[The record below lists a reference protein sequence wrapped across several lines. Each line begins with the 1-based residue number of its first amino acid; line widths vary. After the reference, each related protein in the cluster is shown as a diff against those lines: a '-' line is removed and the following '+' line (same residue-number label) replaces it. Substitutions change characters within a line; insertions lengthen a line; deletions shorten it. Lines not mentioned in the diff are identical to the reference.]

1 MCKGQQYLRPDAI
14 MVGRVFDLSDFK
26 NNDIRNL
33 AIIAHVDHGKTTLV
47 DALLKQGQVFRAH
60 QQVGELIM
68 DTNPLERERGITI
81 LAKNASVSYDGVRI
95 NIIDTPGHADFSGEV
110 ERIMN
115 MADGCLLLVDAV
127 DGPMPQTTYVLR
139 QALQQNV
146 TPMVVINKMDRPEA
160 RVAEVVEMV
169 QDLFLELATT
179 AEQLEFPIIYAS
191 AKAGYA
197 TIDPDSPGTDMA
209 PLFKAILESVPAPT
223 GDPEAP
229 VQMLVA
235 ALDYDN
241 YLGQVALGRV
251 TRGTLKLRDNVALL
265 GRGDDSSVHN
275 LERIFVFRGMERV
288 EVPEAKA
295 GDIVALTGPE
305 GVSIGDTISSIDHPE
320 ALPSIDIEEPTVRM
334 TFGVST
340 SPFMGKEGEHCTSRN
355 LRDRL
360 FRELRTNV
368 SLQVEPTASSD
379 VFVVAGRG
387 ELHLSILVETMR
399 REQFEFQV
407 SRPEPVTKVIDGKI
421 HEPYEILNIST
432 NDEYVGALTEYLS
445 GRLAQLRDMRYDEN
459 GYVHMEYMIPTRGLI
474 GFNSFFLRTCRG
486 DGLKSSIFTSY
497 EPMEGE
503 IKGQPGGV
511 LVASER
517 GIAVTYGLLNAQGR
531 GDTFIDPGTDVYEGM
546 IIGSHRREGDIEIN
560 VCKEK
565 KLTNMRSS
573 TADVAKRLNAT
584 VIMSLEEAL
593 EFISDDEL
601 VEVTPQNFRLR
612 KMDLSALDRK
622 RTRRDGVRTRD

>member
-1 MCKGQQYLRPDAI
+1 M
-14 MVGRVFDLSDFK
+14 SDQK

-81 LAKNASVSYDGVRI
+81 LAKNASVTYNGIKI

-146 TPMVVINKMDRPEA
+146 TPMVVINKIDRPEA
-160 RVAEVVEMV
+160 RVPEVIEMV
-169 QDLFLELATT
+169 QDLFLELATN
-179 AEQLEFPIIYAS
+179 ADQLEFPILYAS
-191 AKAGYA
+191 AKQGFA
-197 TIDPDSPGTDMA
+197 TADMDTPGTDMV
-209 PLFKAILESVPAPT
+209 PLFEAILDNVPPPT
-223 GDPEAP
+223 GDPDTP
-229 VQMLVA
+229 LQMLVA

-241 YLGQVALGRV
+241 YLGQVALGRI
-251 TRGTLKLRDNVALL
+251 TRGTLRLRDSVALMA
-265 GRGDDSSVHN
+265 RNDQQTVHS

-288 EVPEAKA
+288 EVPEAFA
-295 GDIVALTGPE
+295 GDLVAVTGPE
-305 GVSIGDTISSIDHPE
+305 GVSIGDTLASLEHPE

-340 SPFMGKEGEHCTSRN
+340 SPFMGKEGDHCTSRN
-355 LRDRL
+355 LYDRL
-360 FRELRTNV
+360 MRELRTNV
-368 SLQVEPTASSD
+368 SLQVDTTSSPD
-379 VFVVAGRG
+379 VFLVSGRG

-399 REQFEFQV
+399 RENFEFQV
-407 SRPEPVTKVIDGKI
+407 SRPEPVTKVVDGKI

-432 NDEYVGALTEYLS
+432 NEEYVGALTEYLS
-445 GRLAQLRDMRYDEN
+445 GHLAQLRDMRYDDN
-459 GYVHMEYMIPTRGLI
+459 GYVHMEYKIPTRGLI
-474 GFNSFFLRTCRG
+474 GFNSFFLRTTRG
-486 DGLKSSIFTSY
+486 DGVKNSIFTSY

-511 LVASER
+511 LVASES
-517 GIAVTYGLLNAQGR
+517 GTAVTYGLLNAQGR
-531 GDTFIDPGTDVYEGM
+531 GDTFIDPGTQVYEGM
-546 IIGSHRREGDIEIN
+546 IVGSHRREGDIEIN

-584 VIMSLEEAL
+584 VLMSLEEAL

-612 KMDLSALDRK
+612 KMALSSLDRK
-622 RTRRDGVRTRD
+622 RVRRDGVRARD

>member
-1 MCKGQQYLRPDAI
+1 
-14 MVGRVFDLSDFK
+14 LSDFK

-81 LAKNASVSYDGVRI
+81 LAKNASVSYEGVRI

-160 RVAEVVEMV
+160 RVAEVEEMV
-169 QDLFLELATT
+169 QDLFLELATN

-197 TIDPDSPGTDMA
+197 TTDPDVPGTDMS

-223 GDPEAP
+223 GDPDAP

-241 YLGQVALGRV
+241 YLGQVALGRI
-251 TRGTLKLRDNVALL
+251 TRGTLRLRDNVALL
-265 GRGDDSSVHN
+265 GRGEESSVHN

-305 GVSIGDTISSIDHPE
+305 GVSIGDTISSLEHPE

-334 TFGVST
+334 TFSVST

-368 SLQVEPTASSD
+368 SLQVEPTSSSD

-445 GRLAQLRDMRYDEN
+445 GRLAQLRDMRYDDN
-459 GYVHMEYMIPTRGLI
+459 GYVHMEYKIPTRGLI

-503 IKGQPGGV
+503 IKGLPGGV

-517 GIAVTYGLLNAQGR
+517 GTAVTYGLLNAQGR

-584 VIMSLEEAL
+584 VVMSLEEAL